1 MMYFFSVDFK
11 KLFDKQA
18 FLKQIKEQGKALV
31 KTAASELAK
40 EFLST
45 LGLPEVLYQ
54 KGAFSLEKRFSE
66 KYPLSFF
73 LRRINILL
81 SKFAGFSARDGA
93 LSQTRE
99 YDLGAGD
106 RDLGIEEPL
115 LQWDKRRT

>member
-54 KGAFSLEKRFSE
+54 KGALSLEIDFSE
-66 KYPLSFF
+66 KYSLSFF
-73 LRRINILL
+73 
-81 SKFAGFSARDGA
+81 
-93 LSQTRE
+93 
-99 YDLGAGD
+99 
-106 RDLGIEEPL
+106 
-115 LQWDKRRT
+115 